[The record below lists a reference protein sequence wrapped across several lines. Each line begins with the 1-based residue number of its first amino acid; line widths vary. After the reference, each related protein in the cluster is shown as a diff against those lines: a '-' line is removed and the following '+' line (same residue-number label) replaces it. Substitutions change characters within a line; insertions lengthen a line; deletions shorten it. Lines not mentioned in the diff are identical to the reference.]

1 MTTPAPATPAAE
13 ISPELV
19 KQLRDKTSAGMM
31 DCKKALVEAKG
42 DLAAAETILRKKG
55 AASASKKAGREAK
68 EGVIGSYI
76 HIGDKVGVL
85 VEINCETDFVARNES
100 FRAFVKDVTLQ
111 VAAATPLFVKR
122 DEVPES
128 LLAVER
134 DVAGASVKGKPA
146 AVVEKI
152 LAGKLDK
159 YYSTVCLL
167 EQTFVKDNTKTIS
180 DLLNAQDRRAGRE
193 HRHPPLHPL
202 PGGRDAGRPCARAC
216 SSRGLAFMMQRR
228 SMTVALFG
236 RPATPRVRVLSGRST
251 KPLPARVRLAVEE
264 QRLQSRRGDI
274 NNLPRSRRSLE
285 PSPPKQHPNH
295 PKPRKT
301 FSFQEIRED
310 RHHQC
315 TKENVIS

>member
-1 MTTPAPATPAAE
+1 MTTPAPASPAAE

-19 KQLRDKTSAGMM
+19 KQLREKTSAGMM

-42 DLAAAETILRKKG
+42 DLALAETILRKKG

-111 VAAATPLFVKR
+111 VAAATPLYVKR

-134 DVAGASVKGKPA
+134 DVASASVKGKPA
-146 AVVEKI
+146 AVIDKI
-152 LAGKLDK
+152 ISGKLDK

-167 EQTFVKDNTKTIS
+167 EQTFVKDNAKTIN
-180 DLLNAQDRRAGRE
+180 DLLTAKIAELGENIVIRRFTRFQVGETLAGQAPAPE
-193 HRHPPLHPL
+193 VP
-202 PGGRDAGRPCARAC
+202 
-216 SSRGLAFMMQRR
+216 
-228 SMTVALFG
+228 TAL
-236 RPATPRVRVLSGRST
+236 
-251 KPLPARVRLAVEE
+251 
-264 QRLQSRRGDI
+264 
-274 NNLPRSRRSLE
+274 
-285 PSPPKQHPNH
+285 
-295 PKPRKT
+295 
-301 FSFQEIRED
+301 
-310 RHHQC
+310 
-315 TKENVIS
+315 